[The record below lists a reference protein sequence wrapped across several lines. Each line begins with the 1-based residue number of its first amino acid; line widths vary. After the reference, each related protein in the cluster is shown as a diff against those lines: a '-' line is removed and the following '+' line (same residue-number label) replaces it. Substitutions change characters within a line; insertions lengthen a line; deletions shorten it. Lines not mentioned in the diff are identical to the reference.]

1 MGLAWLG
8 IAQADI
14 TVFAA
19 ASTKNA
25 LDQLAAE
32 FEAQS
37 ETKVYRSYAGSAV
50 LARQIS
56 LGAPA
61 DILIS
66 ANRDWTDWLLSKT
79 DGQQQ
84 DLVANRLVMIA
95 PTDHLL
101 APFSNIESV
110 ASQLSAQRWA
120 TGMVDSVPAGMYA
133 KAALQSLEQWEALQ
147 PNLVQTDNVRSA
159 LALVARKEVAFGVV
173 YQSDVVAEPT
183 VQTIYQFA
191 EDTHSPIVYP
201 LVRLTKSAE
210 AAAFA
215 DYLSTKEAQAIFAL
229 HGFEPLP

>member
-1 MGLAWLG
+1 MGLLWLG
-8 IAQADI
+8 SAQADI

-25 LDQLAAE
+25 LDQLAVE

-37 ETKVYRSYAGSAV
+37 ETKIYRSYAGSAV

-61 DILIS
+61 DIFIS
-66 ANRDWTDWLLSKT
+66 ANREWTDWLLSKT
-79 DGQQQ
+79 KGQQFN
-84 DLVANRLVMIA
+84 LVANRLVMIA

-101 APFSNIESV
+101 APFSNIELV

-133 KAALQSLEQWEALQ
+133 KAALQSLGQWETLK
-147 PNLVQTDNVRSA
+147 PNLVQTDNVRSS

-173 YQSDVVAEPT
+173 YQSDVVAEPA

-191 EDTHSPIVYP
+191 KDTHSPIIYP
-201 LVRLTKSAE
+201 LVRLTDSAE
-210 AAAFA
+210 VAAFVA
-215 DYLSTKEAQAIFAL
+215 FLQSGDARMVFAE